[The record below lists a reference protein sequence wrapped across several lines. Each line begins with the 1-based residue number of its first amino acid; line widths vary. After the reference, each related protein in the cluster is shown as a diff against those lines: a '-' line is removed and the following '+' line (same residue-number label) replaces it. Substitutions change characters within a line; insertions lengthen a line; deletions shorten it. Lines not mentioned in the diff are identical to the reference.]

1 MAQPIRIVRQG
12 AITRIT
18 IDRADASNRVTNEM
32 AATLAGAI
40 GSAGAEG
47 THLVVLAGE
56 GADFCL
62 GREVPA
68 SAEDGTETAV
78 GIRAANTE
86 PALAL
91 FATFQRC
98 SAPILGIVQGR
109 ATGMG
114 CAMAALCDVTL
125 AADDARFL
133 VPEMDRDLPPTLV
146 MWALADRLTRKAAS
160 YLVYSREPM
169 DAQAALSAGLVSRV
183 VAGGRS
189 RRRGRGA
196 DRKARREFRAG
207 PARGQGIH
215 AQRAR
220 DGPPGR
226 GRFRLQPARQRAR
239 LALRPAEVP
248 STACR
253 RSFYS
258 VKLSCKPPPASGL
271 PSESPRTP

>member
-18 IDRADASNRVTNEM
+18 IDRADAGNRVTNEM

-68 SAEDGTETAV
+68 SAEGGTETAV

-98 SAPILGIVQGR
+98 PAPILGIVQGR

-183 VAGGRS
+183 VAGADLA
-189 RRRGRGA
+189 GA
-196 DRKARREFRAG
+196 AEALIEKLAGNSG
-207 PARGQGIH
+207 PALRAVKEYMRSAPEMDRQG
-215 AQRAR
+215 AA
-220 DGPPGR
+220 D
-226 GRFRLQPARQRAR
+226 FASNL
-239 LALRPAEVP
+239 LANVL
-248 STACR
+248 
-253 RSFYS
+253 
-258 VKLSCKPPPASGL
+258 AS
-271 PSESPRTP
+271 R